1 MSMTPDPAARDLLP
15 LLEAQN
21 STIGFGSF
29 GYDDAYALGR
39 TLVARA
45 IDDDLAITVTINFGE
60 QKVFHAA
67 RPGTSADNDDW
78 LARKFRVVNRYNLPT
93 FLIGTTYRARGGDFH
108 ESTGLS
114 PALYMPAGGAFPLR
128 VNGSLIGVVGVSGLP
143 EQDDHN
149 LVVWALEAAQ
159 AAAAS

>member
-29 GYDDAYALGR
+29 GYEDAFALGSS
-39 TLVARA
+39 LVTRARA
-45 IDDDLAITVTINFGE
+45 EDLAVTISITFGE
-60 QKVFHAA
+60 QRVFHAA

-78 LARKFRVVNRYNLPT
+78 LARKFRVVTRYNAPS
-93 FLIGTTYRARGGDFH
+93 FLIGTRARAKGSNWH

-114 PALYMPAGGAFPLR
+114 PALYMPHGGAFPLR
-128 VNGSLIGVVGVSGLP
+128 VNGSLIGILGVSGLP
-143 EQDDHN
+143 QRDDHD
-149 LVVWALEAAQ
+149 LAVWALEAAM
-159 AAAAS
+159 AAA